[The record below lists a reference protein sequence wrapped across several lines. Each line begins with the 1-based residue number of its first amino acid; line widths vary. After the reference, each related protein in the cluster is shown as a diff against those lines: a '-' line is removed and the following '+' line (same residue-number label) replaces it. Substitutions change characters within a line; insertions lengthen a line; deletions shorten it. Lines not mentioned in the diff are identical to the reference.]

1 MKELSIFVFSE
12 MKKCEKYFG
21 KSQQKITS
29 NLIIFCKVN
38 LNVEVKI
45 LNSEYRL
52 KLVLDW
58 QFNFPNGPGPSLLF
72 LICLIAGETL

>member
-1 MKELSIFVFSE
+1 

-52 KLVLDW
+52 KLVLD
-58 QFNFPNGPGPSLLF
+58 
-72 LICLIAGETL
+72 